1 MISTAWLVW
10 GVIFGAIG
18 MGYFLY
24 GRKQSNPVALVCGVL
39 LMVFPMFVSN
49 TYAIFGVGLVLSGL
63 PFIFRK

>member
-24 GRKQSNPVALVCGVL
+24 GRKQKNPIALVCGVL
-39 LMVFPMFVSN
+39 LMAFPMFVSN
-49 TYAIFGVGLVLSGL
+49 TYAIVAVGAVLSAL
-63 PFIFRK
+63 PFLFRN